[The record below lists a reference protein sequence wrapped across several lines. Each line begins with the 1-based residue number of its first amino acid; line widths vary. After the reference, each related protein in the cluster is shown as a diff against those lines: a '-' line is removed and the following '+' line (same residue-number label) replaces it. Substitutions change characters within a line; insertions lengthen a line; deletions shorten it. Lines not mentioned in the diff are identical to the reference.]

1 MGEDTFISRQVMLVH
16 DLIKEVIGGSPNNLS
31 KTSQMRKS
39 YSEVAPDVF
48 LELLASLTGQGLLS
62 YKLWNSLR
70 LKTHEMQQE

>member
-1 MGEDTFISRQVMLVH
+1 MLVH
-16 DLIKEVIGGSPNNLS
+16 DLIKEVIGCSPNNLS

-70 LKTHEMQQE
+70 LKTHEMQQESEFYGVRQ